1 MDKDVGL
8 MILFN
13 EYYFLFI
20 IFIKVK
26 WNFYK
31 QNLEW
36 FDNFF
41 KEFNVN
47 GLEKNRRKN
56 WII

>member
-1 MDKDVGL
+1 

-13 EYYFLFI
+13 ELFFIYLLFLLKLNEI
-20 IFIKVK
+20 
-26 WNFYK
+26 FYK

-36 FDNFF
+36 FDKNF

-47 GLEKNRRKN
+47 DLEKIEG
-56 WII
+56 IIE